1 LFILLGNFTSKDD
14 LNLLIAKNTRLE
26 IYLVTPE
33 GLRPVKE
40 IGIYGRIEVLH
51 LYRPEV
57 SRKTIILPLLLCTLY
72 VCILVRYHLKT
83 ETKKKMYLCWFECLV
98 IVIVMFVKEDKPN
111 QATADCHQ

>member
-1 LFILLGNFTSKDD
+1 MLFIVLGNFTSKDD

-57 SRKTIILPLLLCTLY
+57 SSNFCTCVKVLCCMLSDNDY
-72 VCILVRYHLKT
+72 DVY
-83 ETKKKMYLCWFECLV
+83 
-98 IVIVMFVKEDKPN
+98 
-111 QATADCHQ
+111 

>member
-1 LFILLGNFTSKDD
+1 MLLVSWSLTLCCLILLGNFTSKDD

-26 IYLVTPE
+26 IYVVTPE

-57 SRKTIILPLLLCTLY
+57 SYKTALL
-72 VCILVRYHLKT
+72 I
-83 ETKKKMYLCWFECLV
+83 
-98 IVIVMFVKEDKPN
+98 
-111 QATADCHQ
+111 

>member
-1 LFILLGNFTSKDD
+1 MLFIVLGNFTSKDD

-57 SRKTIILPLLLCTLY
+57 SSNFSTS
-72 VCILVRYHLKT
+72 
-83 ETKKKMYLCWFECLV
+83 
-98 IVIVMFVKEDKPN
+98 VKVLSCMLSDN
-111 QATADCHQ
+111 NYDVY